1 MQVFVQQE
9 TNQYN
14 KKLKITIKS
23 VDIGTIDTHNT
34 RIHHRSLSGLVQAL
48 K

>member
-14 KKLKITIKS
+14 EKLKITIKS
-23 VDIGTIDTHNT
+23 VDIGTIDTPNT
-34 RIHHRSLSGLVQAL
+34 SPLTFWISTGT
-48 K
+48 